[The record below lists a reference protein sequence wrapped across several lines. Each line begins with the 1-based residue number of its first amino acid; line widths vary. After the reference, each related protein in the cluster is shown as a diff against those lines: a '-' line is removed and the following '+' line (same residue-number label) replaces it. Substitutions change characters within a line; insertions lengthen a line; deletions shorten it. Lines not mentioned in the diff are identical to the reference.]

1 MLDFVADV
9 RSGQVVVEAEE
20 VVVNLDFVLVVL
32 LFVLSLDVDL
42 FDETGQEEVGVEGD
56 FAVLQGVLLPGRL
69 ARVDENR
76 GTDDAV
82 EYLGNALLVIF
93 VIDEVEDDKEVELDA
108 FVVVGGAGEL
118 EGGEEGVAG
127 VDRHFRHSLQS
138 HVHQV
143 EVVGEVDHGFHCE
156 HLSDQVL
163 RRQ

>member
-1 MLDFVADV
+1 M
-9 RSGQVVVEAEE
+9 S
-20 VVVNLDFVLVVL
+20 
-32 LFVLSLDVDL
+32 LSLLTTAIVKK
-42 FDETGQEEVGVEGD
+42 QSKI
-56 FAVLQGVLLPGRL
+56 
-69 ARVDENR
+69 